1 MTDFDPA
8 RAERFTPVDEAV
20 VERWRGISRP
30 GDGMFPSLLG
40 LEVVDVRTDYCRM
53 RLPFRDELLQAGG
66 VVHGGGMAS
75 LLDAV
80 VVPAV
85 AAAVERIER
94 AGRGRDAVCSTVDL
108 HVQYLR
114 AMLGGDRAEDAV
126 AEGWVSRRG
135 RRTVFCES
143 EMFAA
148 TTGRLV
154 AKSVLTYAVS
164 DPGTVSD
171 PGA

>member
-8 RAERFTPVDEAV
+8 RAERFAPVDEAV

-66 VVHGGGMAS
+66 VVHGGVMAS

-85 AAAVERIER
+85 G
-94 AGRGRDAVCSTVDL
+94 AGLGRDAVFSTVDL

-114 AMLGGDRAEDAV
+114 AMFGGDRAEDAV
-126 AEGWVSRRG
+126 AEGWVIRRG